1 MLELVAARQQDS
13 KTGILWQGWSSFIHM
28 ISAHS
33 QTAHSRRMG
42 YFPP

>member
-1 MLELVAARQQDS
+1 MLELVAARQQDW
-13 KTGILWQGWSSFIHM
+13 IWWQGWSSFIHM

-33 QTAHSRRMG
+33 QTAHSRRIG